1 MRCTAMPRVLP
12 AALRGPLGRSQCSK
26 YEKRA
31 DQLTYARQTCA
42 FCMIRSPS
50 SYSTGPLRRSSHSA
64 RSFGPHS
71 ALFGAAAMVLQFWD
85 SENRDKGPWW
95 VSQVPPWRVK
105 TSSDCSSGSRLTNK
119 HTISLL
125 VYVTSAA
132 TSDHRNTPNQRRGTD
147 M

>member
-31 DQLTYARQTCA
+31 EQLTYARQTCA
-42 FCMIRSPS
+42 FCMMRSPS

-85 SENRDKGPWW
+85 SEKSRQGALVG
-95 VSQVPPWRVK
+95 VSGTPVEGE
-105 TSSDCSSGSRLTNK
+105 DELRLQ
-119 HTISLL
+119 IW
-125 VYVTSAA
+125 
-132 TSDHRNTPNQRRGTD
+132 
-147 M
+147 

>member
-31 DQLTYARQTCA
+31 EQLTYARQTCA

-64 RSFGPHS
+64 PSGRTARSSAPPPWCCNFGT
-71 ALFGAAAMVLQFWD
+71 AK
-85 SENRDKGPWW
+85 NRDKGPWW

-105 TSSDCSSGSRLTNK
+105 TSSDCRSGSRLTNK
-119 HTISLL
+119 HTMSLL